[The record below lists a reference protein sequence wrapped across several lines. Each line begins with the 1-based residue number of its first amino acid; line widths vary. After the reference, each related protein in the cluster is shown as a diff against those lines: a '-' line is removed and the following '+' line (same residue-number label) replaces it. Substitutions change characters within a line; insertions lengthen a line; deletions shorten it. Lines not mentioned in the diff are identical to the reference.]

1 MLSIPRCLN
10 VYDADFNPAYIG
22 RLVVLLDGEDQAGFA
37 TGYDLDA
44 GTVTRAKKNERG
56 EVYVEDDEIAMETV
70 AGKVEVSLTPNG

>member
-1 MLSIPRCLN
+1 MLSIPRRLN

>member
-1 MLSIPRCLN
+1 MMNIPRRLDVN
-10 VYDADFNPAYIG
+10 DADFDSHYIR

-56 EVYVEDDEIAMETV
+56 EVYVDGDAIAMETV
-70 AGKVEVSLTPNG
+70 SGKVEVSLTPAE